1 MHCGERQVGLSLPP
15 KKWIFCPAVDSPLPL
30 HVVSEE
36 GEGLTKC
43 QRGSKLRKSTP
54 RPPTRQVQLGFKHSV
69 LHSRLQWHFPSGSST
84 TAEYTHRWWW
94 ACQWTGYIGL
104 VRWPEG
110 RAIYTSGSW
119 GWSKISLLF
128 TPVFLSFFPLPSFLL
143 LPFFSLVLVTGL
155 RIINTLWSPEEWK
168 AFSPISYLNVV

>member
-110 RAIYTSGSW
+110 RAVYTSGSW

-128 TPVFLSFFPLPSFLL
+128 TPVFLSFFPLPSFFSSSSFLFTSVSDWL
-143 LPFFSLVLVTGL
+143 KDNQHTVVSRRMKGFYSYFLP
-155 RIINTLWSPEEWK
+155 
-168 AFSPISYLNVV
+168 